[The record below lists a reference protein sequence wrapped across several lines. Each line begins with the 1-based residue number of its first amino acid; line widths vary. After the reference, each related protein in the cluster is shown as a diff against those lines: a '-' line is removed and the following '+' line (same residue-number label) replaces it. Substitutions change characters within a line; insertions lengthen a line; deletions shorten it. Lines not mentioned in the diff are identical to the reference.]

1 MKFEV
6 FLMPSAKADIFEIRA
21 WLMEQDLDSAERW
34 LWECSQAITSLNN
47 FPKRCKVSEES
58 VAFDVEVRELLFGP
72 KRHVYRI
79 LFAIE
84 ENRVN
89 VLRVRSTHQQ
99 PLTDRI

>member
-34 LWECSQAITSLNN
+34 LWECSQAITSLQN

-58 VAFDVEVRELLFGP
+58 IAFDVEVREYFSA
-72 KRHVYRI
+72 R
-79 LFAIE
+79 
-84 ENRVN
+84 N
-89 VLRVRSTHQQ
+89 VTYTASCSPSKKVV
-99 PLTDRI
+99 